1 MVEGDGV
8 VEVGSVICCPKYV
21 TQFVL
26 NIFNH
31 FIHSSMYCT
40 ELSPRGIAFSLSHPA
55 SIKMEM
61 R

>member
-21 TQFVL
+21 TQFAF

-31 FIHSSMYCT
+31 FIHSSMYRVIT
-40 ELSPRGIAFSLSHPA
+40 ERNSFFSLPSSVH
-55 SIKMEM
+55 
-61 R
+61 